1 MFVFIFEENFA
12 TDYLL
17 SGKKKK
23 KEQEKKNFA
32 I

>member
-12 TDYLL
+12 RDYLL
-17 SGKKKK
+17 SKKK
-23 KEQEKKNFA
+23 KEQGKNKHFA